1 MKEELF
7 EVLMYLFEN
16 HIGREHPEQAA
27 HDETLFHELAD
38 AGFTP
43 EVIDTAFEWLDGVA
57 ALHSAEAQSEDN
69 LGLSSGFR
77 VFSREELAHFGPD
90 VSGLLM
96 RLEQLGILDAFSREI
111 VINRLFA
118 IDPREIDEH
127 RVKWLVLMV
136 LIDDPENE
144 TALSTLEQM
153 MKTEATER
161 FH

>member
-16 HIGREHPEQAA
+16 HIGREHPEKASQ
-27 HDETLFHELAD
+27 ETLFHELAE

-43 EVIDTAFEWLDGVA
+43 EVIDKAFEWLDGVA
-57 ALHSAEAQSEDN
+57 ALHIAEAQSEDK
-69 LGLSSGFR
+69 LGLCSGFR
-77 VFSREELAHFGPD
+77 VYSREEIDHFGYD
-90 VSGLLM
+90 VAGLLM
-96 RLEQLGILDAFSREI
+96 KFEQLGILDAYSREI

-118 IDPREIDEH
+118 IDPQEIDEH

-144 TALSTLEQM
+144 TALATLEQM
-153 MKTEATER
+153 MKSEVTER

>member
-16 HIGREHPEQAA
+16 HISREQPEKASQ
-27 HDETLFHELAD
+27 ETLYHELAE

-43 EVIDTAFEWLDGVA
+43 EVIDKAFDWLDGVA
-57 ALHSAEAQSEDN
+57 ALHHAESQSEDK
-69 LGLSSGFR
+69 LGLSTGFR
-77 VFSREELAHFGPD
+77 VFSREELNHFGHA
-90 VSGLLM
+90 VASLLM
-96 RLEQLGILDAFSREI
+96 KFEQIGILNAYSREI
-111 VINRLFA
+111 VINRLFS
-118 IDPREIDEH
+118 IDSQEIDEH

-144 TALSTLEQM
+144 TALATLEQM
-153 MKTEATER
+153 MKSEVTER

>member
-7 EVLMYLFEN
+7 EVLMYLFEH
-16 HIGREHPEQAA
+16 HIGREHPERAS
-27 HDETLFHELAD
+27 EEVLFNELAE

-43 EVIDTAFEWLDGVA
+43 EVIDKALEWLDSVA
-57 ALHSAEAQSEDN
+57 ALHLAEAQSEDR
-69 LGLSSGFR
+69 LGLCSGFR
-77 VFSREELAHFGPD
+77 VYSKEEIDHFGWD
-90 VSGLLM
+90 VAGLLM
-96 RLEQLGILDAFSREI
+96 KLEQLGILDAYSREI

-118 IDPREIDEH
+118 IASQEIDDH

-144 TALSTLEQM
+144 TALATLEQM
-153 MKTEATER
+153 MKAELTER

>member
-7 EVLMYLFEN
+7 EVLMYLFEH
-16 HIGREHPEQAA
+16 HIDREHPERASQ
-27 HDETLFHELAD
+27 EVLFHQLAE

-43 EVIDTAFEWLDGVA
+43 EIIDKAFLWLDNVT
-57 ALHSAEAQSEDN
+57 ALHNAEAKSEDK

-77 VFSREELAHFGPD
+77 VFSQEEIKHFGPD
-90 VSGLLM
+90 IGGLLM
-96 RLEQLGILDAFSREI
+96 KFEQLNILDAYSREI

-118 IDPREIDEH
+118 IDPLEIDEQ

-136 LIDDPENE
+136 LVDDPENE
-144 TALSTLEQM
+144 MALATLEQM
-153 MKTEATER
+153 MKTEVTER